1 MASASATKQDHPAQT
16 PEVDEEEATPV
27 ARRKTPF
34 RETRLV
40 AIGLPS
46 LVILFIFAI
55 WEALP
60 QLGLVNEIILPPAS
74 EVIKSL
80 VEVVQQGY
88 FWDAM
93 RVTATETFSGF
104 AIGATFGW
112 LLGTA
117 IGMFRLA
124 QVAFYPPAV
133 ALQVMPSVA
142 LVPVLLTWFGF
153 GMTSKIVMASIIC
166 FFPVLLNATVGLQ
179 TVDTDSRTLM
189 RSLGAS
195 RLEEY
200 RKLLLPASLPVL
212 FAGLKYGLTLALVG
226 AIVAEFVGG
235 SEGLGVLIKTFNF
248 QLEVNLGFAVVLVLL
263 IFGLSLWGLMSLLER
278 TVVFW
283 KGHR

>member
-1 MASASATKQDHPAQT
+1 MATASATEPDQSAT
-16 PEVDEEEATPV
+16 APELQRPPGRSS
-27 ARRKTPF
+27 RR
-34 RETRLV
+34 RSGESRLLRF
-40 AIGLPS
+40 GLPA
-46 LVILFIFAI
+46 LVVLFIFGI
-55 WEALP
+55 WELLP
-60 QLGLVNEIILPPAS
+60 RLGFVNEIILPPAS
-74 EVIKSL
+74 EVLKAL
-80 VEVVQQGY
+80 WEVVQEEY
-88 FWDAM
+88 FWQAM
-93 RVTATETFSGF
+93 RTTAMETFAGF
-104 AIGATFGW
+104 LLGATFGW
-112 LLGTA
+112 LVGTL
-117 IGMFRLA
+117 IGISRIA
-124 QVAFYPPAV
+124 QIAFYPPAV

-153 GMTSKIVMASIIC
+153 GMTSKIVMAAVIC

-179 TVDTDSRTLM
+179 TVDQDSRTLM

-263 IFGLSLWGLMSLLER
+263 AFGLALWGLMSLLER
-278 TVVFW
+278 KIVFW
-283 KGHR
+283 KGRR

>member
-1 MASASATKQDHPAQT
+1 MASAPASSEPATGPSAA
-16 PEVDEEEATPV
+16 ALTPV
-27 ARRKTPF
+27 AKPTLSQRIRSGDSRVVT
-34 RETRLV
+34 L
-40 AIGLPS
+40 GLPL
-46 LVILFIFAI
+46 LVILIILGI
-55 WEALP
+55 WQLLP
-60 QLGLVNEIILPPAS
+60 ELGLVNPIVLPPAT
-74 EVIKSL
+74 EVFKAL
-80 VEVVQQGY
+80 VEVVQEEY
-88 FWDAM
+88 FWQAV
-93 RVTATETFSGF
+93 RTTTIETFSGF

-112 LLGTA
+112 VLGTL
-117 IGMFRLA
+117 IGTFRLA
-124 QVAFYPPAV
+124 RIAFYPPAV

-166 FFPVLLNATVGLQ
+166 FFPVLLNTVVGLQ
-179 TVDTDSRTLM
+179 TVDKDSRTLM

-195 RLEEY
+195 GFEEY
-200 RKLLLPASLPVL
+200 RKLLLPASLPVM

-263 IFGLSLWGLMSLLER
+263 MFGLALWGLMTLIER